1 MKEKNALL
9 SKRWNLIFLA
19 INFMYCICPVAFG
32 TGKPYSLADMWEG
45 SELVPKR
52 RVVTQC
58 HGGSTIQKY
67 KVVDSKKR
75 EPPFFT
81 DQQLTFYPHFMFI
94 FCGTHVGK
102 QCF

>member
-19 INFMYCICPVAFG
+19 INFKRICPVAFG

-52 RVVTQC
+52 RVDTVPRWQHDT
-58 HGGSTIQKY
+58 GI
-67 KVVDSKKR
+67 
-75 EPPFFT
+75 
-81 DQQLTFYPHFMFI
+81 
-94 FCGTHVGK
+94 
-102 QCF
+102 